1 MTQVLDFFE
10 ILVHIL
16 PGVISHAAVLNKILF
31 STFWTMVF
39 FLQMFF
45 MVVPKVLKV
54 KKTENAY
61 LCINEGGIFFVR
73 SDCIS
78 DV

>member
-1 MTQVLDFFE
+1 
-10 ILVHIL
+10 
-16 PGVISHAAVLNKILF
+16 
-31 STFWTMVF
+31 
-39 FLQMFF
+39 MFF
-45 MVVPKVLKV
+45 MVVPKALKV

-78 DV
+78 DVWEAMLLERSNKKTCIAILV